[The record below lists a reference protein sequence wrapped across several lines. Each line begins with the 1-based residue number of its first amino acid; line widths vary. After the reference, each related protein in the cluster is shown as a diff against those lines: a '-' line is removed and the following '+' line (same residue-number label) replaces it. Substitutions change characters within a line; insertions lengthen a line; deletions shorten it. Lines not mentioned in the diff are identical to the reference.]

1 MFQVPLFFTC
11 IISSNLW
18 NSLIK
23 IIYFYN
29 SSFIENWE
37 KWDAKKFN
45 NPLRVTQQL
54 NWQQDSA
61 LIISVSFC
69 KHLMSTGTF
78 ALRII
83 TLRIFA
89 IMTHKSFWPKSVS
102 QLKPCHHKF
111 SCVGQL
117 LKPPCV
123 HDSPSKCTFCISH
136 GLQGDANAAAPQ
148 VPLWA
153 AGKLDDGRGAPSDLR
168 ALWLASCLNMHAKS
182 LQSCPTSGNP
192 MDCSPPGFSV
202 HGGSAG
208 KNIGVGCLG

>member
-23 IIYFYN
+23 IVYFYN

-123 HDSPSKCTFCISH
+123 HDSPSNAHSAFLMGSKVMPMLLLLRSH
-136 GLQGDANAAAPQ
+136 FEQQGSLMMEEGLLQTSE
-148 VPLWA
+148 
-153 AGKLDDGRGAPSDLR
+153 PSD
-168 ALWLASCLNMHAKS
+168 WL
-182 LQSCPTSGNP
+182 P
-192 MDCSPPGFSV
+192 V
-202 HGGSAG
+202 
-208 KNIGVGCLG
+208 